1 MGVVAREPS
10 GCDSPSCFSSSS
22 PCSSSP
28 SAGGSRSQ
36 SRQREISRRGRNR
49 ERNLRDP
56 PSLGRNHLEV
66 EVENQSLPPST
77 MQSGQKN
84 QLVALVGGIWLART
98 VPFVRRAVCS
108 VDTLCRTNATKNIPL
123 RDAQEFK
130 ATL

>member
-1 MGVVAREPS
+1 MGVAREPS

-22 PCSSSP
+22 PCSSSQ

-36 SRQREISRRGRNR
+36 SRQRERSRRGRNR

-66 EVENQSLPPST
+66 EVENQSLQQST
-77 MQSGQKN
+77 MQSGQQN
-84 QLVALVGGIWLART
+84 LLVVLVGGIWPART
-98 VPFVRRAVCS
+98 VPFVRRVVCS
-108 VDTLCRTNATKNIPL
+108 VDILCRTNATKNIPL

>member
-10 GCDSPSCFSSSS
+10 GCDSPSCFSSSL

-28 SAGGSRSQ
+28 SAGGSQSQ
-36 SRQREISRRGRNR
+36 SLQREKSQRGRNQ

-66 EVENQSLPPST
+66 EVESQSLLPST

-84 QLVALVGGIWLART
+84 LLVVLVGGIWLART
-98 VPFVRRAVCS
+98 VPFVRRVVCS
-108 VDTLCRTNATKNIPL
+108 VGTLCRTNATKTSHSGMPRNS
-123 RDAQEFK
+123 RQHC
-130 ATL
+130 

>member
-1 MGVVAREPS
+1 MGVVPREPS

-22 PCSSSP
+22 PCSSSL

-36 SRQREISRRGRNR
+36 SRQREKSRRGRNR
-49 ERNLRDP
+49 DDP

-66 EVENQSLPPST
+66 EVESQSLPPST
-77 MQSGQKN
+77 MQSGQQN
-84 QLVALVGGIWLART
+84 LLVVLVGGIWLART
-98 VPFVRRAVCS
+98 VPFVRRVVCS
-108 VDTLCRTNATKNIPL
+108 VGILCRTNATKNIPL